1 VNTTTTDPLNPDTDT
16 DGLTDG
22 DEVNTHE
29 TDPLDADSDDDG
41 LNDGDEVN
49 THGTDPLDA
58 DSDDGGVID
67 GEEVSAGT
75 NPLDPTD
82 DVPGPDDSGLD
93 DTGDSIDDVGLPKGG
108 GGLSCATTTS
118 QPWWAGVVAAL
129 GALWARRK
137 RAA

>member
-1 VNTTTTDPLNPDTDT
+1 
-16 DGLTDG
+16 
-22 DEVNTHE
+22 
-29 TDPLDADSDDDG
+29 
-41 LNDGDEVN
+41 VN

-67 GEEVSAGT
+67 GEECSARA
-75 NPLDPTD
+75 PT
-82 DVPGPDDSGLD
+82 PSIPPTTSPAPM
-93 DTGDSIDDVGLPKGG
+93 TAASTTPATSIDDVGLPKGG